1 MQSGVIT
8 IISEQDD
15 IRQKMITTFIQ
26 HLKVMND
33 NRKDLPKI
41 RDFLS
46 DILLLRKVTPP
57 IIEFTTILKHK
68 MPTVYRALKESCI
81 PGTAFHQ
88 LLMLEVPLD
97 TALERLG
104 LEEDFLTI

>member
-1 MQSGVIT
+1 VIA
-8 IISEQDD
+8 ISEEDD
-15 IRQKMITTFIQ
+15 IRQKMITTYIQ

-33 NRKDLPKI
+33 SRKDLPKI
-41 RDFLS
+41 REFLS

-57 IIEFTTILKHK
+57 IIEFTTILKYK

-88 LLMLEVPLD
+88 LLMLDVPLNI
-97 TALERLG
+97 ALERLG